1 MSREKGIERGILL
14 AALEAALLSAARKR
28 YGGRTNVHLTID
40 PKTCNIT
47 AYETK
52 IIVDKV
58 SDKDMEI
65 SKSDVKKLFSD
76 KAEAESVDLPL
87 DVHDF
92 GRIAAQTAKQVI
104 FQKVREAE
112 RDVIYAEFKDKVG
125 QVVSGTVMRKEKI
138 ITTLISAKLK
148 LFFPRVKRCPEK
160 I

>member
-1 MSREKGIERGILL
+1 MTKRTLSGNRPDEQGKRHREGILL

-65 SKSDVKKLFSD
+65 SKSDVKKLF
-76 KAEAESVDLPL
+76 L
-87 DVHDF
+87 
-92 GRIAAQTAKQVI
+92 TKQRRRALTCRSM
-104 FQKVREAE
+104 F
-112 RDVIYAEFKDKVG
+112 
-125 QVVSGTVMRKEKI
+125 T
-138 ITTLISAKLK
+138 ISAG
-148 LFFPRVKRCPEK
+148 
-160 I
+160 